1 MSKFV
6 TRYSSFFIIQDML
19 DTLITSKTR
28 LKLLI
33 KFFLNSN
40 SSSYL
45 RGLEAEFKEST
56 NSIRLELNRFE
67 KAGLLK
73 SYFKGNKKMFQANA
87 DHPLYSPINNLLI
100 KHLGFDSI
108 IERVINKL
116 GDVKKVIV
124 VDDFARGVDNNI
136 IDLIFIGDEINKVY
150 LTQLVEKVE
159 EHIKR
164 KIRYVVFKEDE
175 FVEYAKNNSKME
187 SLVLW
192 TEEDNKS
199 VQTS

>member
-1 MSKFV
+1 MLLIINA
-6 TRYSSFFIIQDML
+6 FFIIQDML

-28 LKLLI
+28 LKLLL

-45 RGLEAEFKEST
+45 RGLENEFEEST

-87 DHPLYSPINNLLI
+87 EHPLYSSINNLLI

-108 IERVINKL
+108 IERVIYKL
-116 GDVKKVIV
+116 GDVKKVVIV
-124 VDDFARGVDNNI
+124 GDFARGVNNSI
-136 IDLIFIGDEINKVY
+136 IDLIFIGDHINKTY
-150 LTQLVEKVE
+150 LIELIEKVE
-159 EHIKR
+159 IRIKR
-164 KIRYVVFKEDE
+164 KIRYLVYKEDE
-175 FVEYAKNNSKME
+175 FEKYNETLMVTE

-192 TEEDNKS
+192 KEDDLKIT
-199 VQTS
+199 QTSK